1 MNYKPAKVLKEK
13 DANKN
18 VLKNKTLAVIGYG
31 SQGHAHAL
39 NLKDSGYKVIVGL
52 YPKSKSIEV
61 AKKQGFKVMPT
72 AEAVK
77 AADVI
82 MIAAPD
88 MKQQAIYEKDIAP
101 NLAPGKT
108 LIFTH
113 GLAIHSGMIKPPA
126 DVNVVMV
133 APKGPGHT
141 VRSQYLEGKGV
152 PDLIAVAQGG
162 KAAKEIAL
170 AWADGIGGTRAGVIE
185 TTFKEETETDLFGEQ
200 AVLCGGV
207 SALIIAGFETLVKAG
222 YKPEMA
228 YFECCHE
235 LKLIVDLIVQSGI
248 SGMRFSISETAK
260 YGDITR
266 GPRVITDKTKK
277 EMEKI
282 LKEIQTGKF
291 TKEWVAEYKGGL
303 KNYNKLLA
311 EGEKHL
317 IEKTGQRLRSLM
329 PWAAKTNIKGAPG
342 FLFGC
347 CRKACGK
354 NGKEIRQEIRA
365 VQFKQVGFKVIL

>member
-1 MNYKPAKVLKEK
+1 MKPAKVYKEK
-13 DANKN
+13 DADKS
-18 VLKNKTLAVIGYG
+18 VLKKKTLAVIGYG

-39 NLKDSGYKVIVGL
+39 NLKDSGYKVVIGL

-61 AKKQGFKVMPT
+61 AKKQGFKVMTT

-88 MKQQAIYEKDIAP
+88 MKQADIYEKDIAP
-101 NLAPGKT
+101 NLSAGKT
-108 LIFTH
+108 LLFTH
-113 GLAIHSGMIKPPA
+113 GLAIHGGLIKAPKN
-126 DVNVVMV
+126 VNVVMV

-152 PDLIAVAQGG
+152 PALIAVAQGG
-162 KAAKEIAL
+162 KVAKAIAL

-207 SALIIAGFETLVKAG
+207 SALVKAGFETLVKAG

-282 LKEIQTGKF
+282 LKEIQSGKF

-311 EGEKHL
+311 EGENHP
-317 IEKTGQRLRSLM
+317 IEKVGPAFALPHALGCQDQHQGRTGVLL
-329 PWAAKTNIKGAPG
+329 G
-342 FLFGC
+342 
-347 CRKACGK
+347 
-354 NGKEIRQEIRA
+354 NG
-365 VQFKQVGFKVIL
+365 